1 MTDTPA
7 ARPVQSNTPPAD
19 PAPPATPPPGTAPP
33 LLAPAAADPLRRSRT
48 SALWVGVIVFAAVLV
63 LLLIFVLQNTQP
75 VLISYLGATGEVPLA
90 VAMLLATAAGILLT
104 AAAGSLRIRQLR
116 RRLPRRRG
124 L

>member
-33 LLAPAAADPLRRSRT
+33 PAAADPLRRSRT
-48 SALWVGVIVFAAVLV
+48 SALWIGVIVFAAVLV
-63 LLLIFVLQNTQP
+63 LLLIFILQNTQP

-124 L
+124 H